1 MRKEKK
7 RFFINLISFS
17 IIFISIFIIVN
28 SLYISKL
35 KSINYIKKRE
45 DNLTNYLKNNKN
57 TIDYLF
63 LGDSH
68 AYYAINTDKIPGS
81 FVEASLSEGPIL
93 TYFKLRELINKKII
107 IKNVLFELDP
117 HTLSDAKNKSAIQN
131 MWYFKKTVPL
141 KEFSR
146 IYKIKSKTIIKKFKT

>member
-93 TYFKLRELINKKII
+93 TYFKLRE
-107 IKNVLFELDP
+107 
-117 HTLSDAKNKSAIQN
+117 
-131 MWYFKKTVPL
+131 
-141 KEFSR
+141 
-146 IYKIKSKTIIKKFKT
+146 